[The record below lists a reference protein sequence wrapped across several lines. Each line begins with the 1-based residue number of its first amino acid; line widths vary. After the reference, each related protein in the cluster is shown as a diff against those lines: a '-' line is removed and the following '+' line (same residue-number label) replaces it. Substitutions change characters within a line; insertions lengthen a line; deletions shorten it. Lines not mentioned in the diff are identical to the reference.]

1 MLRKLLDGGIRCV
14 SARAAESIS
23 KRARSTVRD
32 DLARLHAGPLRSSQ
46 KTYRIEKIRF
56 LKPDVAVERLGIGSA
71 HAPAVPTTESLTRA
85 LERSLC
91 ADVADKAAAVAPL
104 LQRDGAAVAARCV
117 LN

>member
-1 MLRKLLDGGIRCV
+1 MLRKRLDGAIRCA

-56 LKPDVAVERLGIGSA
+56 LKPDVAVVQASSHGINGDNIGTFVLEKQKG
-71 HAPAVPTTESLTRA
+71 HWLTV
-85 LERSLC
+85 SFT
-91 ADVADKAAAVAPL
+91 KVAPHDP
-104 LQRDGAAVAARCV
+104 RWKK
-117 LN
+117 

>member
-56 LKPDVAVERLGIGSA
+56 LKPDVAVVQASSHSINGDNIGTFVLEKQKAVCPRTQRSERYG
-71 HAPAVPTTESLTRA
+71 TKQ
-85 LERSLC
+85 RSRTGPRRL
-91 ADVADKAAAVAPL
+91 
-104 LQRDGAAVAARCV
+104 RD
-117 LN
+117 